1 MDIKLQV
8 EIISKIVDV
17 FSEDYRDELVAKKDE
32 IKEDLK
38 EALNKYR
45 SNFNLVFNNS
55 VHEINYYSIHSRVK
69 KVESFLEKLIRKS
82 DGLKI
87 IHELGIKEVKDVEIK
102 REGVEQFIKKYDD
115 IIGIKIETELK
126 KDCEKV
132 YELLEN
138 HKDELENIKFID
150 FNDQPKTMQNG
161 LPIYNIKGVYMDEY
175 GFELQIKSKIDSAW
189 GDIDHGLFYKNYVY
203 SPIKDTVQITMSHVG
218 NMLEEVEDL
227 LFSLRKANNNY
238 SENAK
243 RTVFIE
249 KINNNFAE
257 DLKNILS
264 VPYRFE
270 RIIDFLFFLNKKFN
284 GEFSIEQDI
293 IKNNLEYTYLDFE
306 YEEEVI
312 SDFFLV
318 RNASTD
324 LTILENIYLQWFIEY
339 EKVHLDKDNYKKA
352 LYKLLNEKIIEY
364 LKEEVCGNLETF
376 EILDVIWPELLKY
389 VKSDEV
395 ILASKKYKKLFQ
407 YKLML
412 QDIEHGFTDC
422 EDELVPTILVMF
434 GIFLFGGNIQKWIK
448 DNWQNTED
456 WIEISKFIFDEMNN
470 TVTLMGNKDN
480 PKYAEVKEF
489 VKINIALFNLIVKTV
504 EGE

>member
-1 MDIKLQV
+1 MGIT
-8 EIISKIVDV
+8 
-17 FSEDYRDELVAKKDE
+17 A
-32 IKEDLK
+32 
-38 EALNKYR
+38 
-45 SNFNLVFNNS
+45 
-55 VHEINYYSIHSRVK
+55 
-69 KVESFLEKLIRKS
+69 FLWYLSGRIPFEQLIR
-82 DGLKI
+82 
-87 IHELGIKEVKDVEIK
+87 
-102 REGVEQFIKKYDD
+102 Q
-115 IIGIKIETELK
+115 
-126 KDCEKV
+126 
-132 YELLEN
+132 
-138 HKDELENIKFID
+138 
-150 FNDQPKTMQNG
+150 
-161 LPIYNIKGVYMDEY
+161 
-175 GFELQIKSKIDSAW
+175 
-189 GDIDHGLFYKNYVY
+189 
-203 SPIKDTVQITMSHVG
+203 
-218 NMLEEVEDL
+218 
-227 LFSLRKANNNY
+227 
-238 SENAK
+238 
-243 RTVFIE
+243 
-249 KINNNFAE
+249 
-257 DLKNILS
+257 
-264 VPYRFE
+264 
-270 RIIDFLFFLNKKFN
+270 
-284 GEFSIEQDI
+284 
-293 IKNNLEYTYLDFE
+293 
-306 YEEEVI
+306 
-312 SDFFLV
+312 
-318 RNASTD
+318 D